1 MASPPNG
8 MEDEEDEAIRIAL
21 ALSLGEDPDALPLG
35 TPPRPSDLE
44 RAREAR
50 ERAQERQ
57 RIRIRDQARDLELDR
72 RERSAQPRPVFD
84 YQSAYERVLNRSAS
98 SGTPPAGKKDKVTF
112 DLTLDDDD
120 DDDEHT
126 NVLPVAASAHS
137 TKPQGP
143 IPVKDGKALE
153 LNGIHEGGKDRHQ
166 NTSSSQPTWTPPSSS
181 SAGIGGLLGG
191 LDRRKMEEERLA
203 RLKKRKASELTED
216 HQEGKKV
223 PTPTTDQQRG
233 STEASDLSNP
243 RPLQR
248 RKLDW
253 PPSDFVA
260 SLPSSSGQTSSR
272 SSYSTSNTGRTS
284 SAKAGSLPFPRGV
297 VKKTWCRSQARLGDD
312 IKIEEVFQKD
322 KLRLAVLSSFQWD
335 DEWLISKLDMSHTR
349 VVLVAF
355 AADDAQKEEMESNV
369 PRDRIRFCFP
379 PMKSIGAMHSKL
391 QLLKY
396 DDYIRIVVPTGN
408 LVPYDWGETGVMENM
423 VFIIDLPKLSNE
435 DKEKATLTTFG
446 QDLSY
451 FLIAQ
456 GLDDKLVDSLKNY
469 DFSETE
475 RYGFVHSICGSQGSG
490 DAWKQSGYCAL
501 GRVVKG
507 LALGSE
513 APVEVDFVCA
523 SLGALN
529 DSLLN
534 AIYYACQG
542 DDGLKEFHSRT
553 TKSKGKL
560 DRIVRSHMRVYFP
573 SRETV
578 ERSRGGPNAAG
589 TICFQSRWFQAPT
602 FPTDVMR
609 DCTSTRPGILMH
621 SKIIFVR
628 LRNER
633 SGPSASQVGGPG
645 GFIYVGSANLSESAW
660 GRLVKD
666 RNSGE
671 FKVTCRNWE
680 CGVILP
686 ADSYRDDNGRDGW
699 SVFDKIIPIPM
710 EQPAAPLAEDGPRRP
725 WFLQERR

>member
-1 MASPPNG
+1 

-35 TPPRPSDLE
+35 TPP
-44 RAREAR
+44 
-50 ERAQERQ
+50 Q
-57 RIRIRDQARDLELDR
+57 
-72 RERSAQPRPVFD
+72 
-84 YQSAYERVLNRSAS
+84 
-98 SGTPPAGKKDKVTF
+98 KVTV

-120 DDDEHT
+120 DDERS
-126 NVLPVAASAHS
+126 NVLPVVASAHS
-137 TKPQGP
+137 TKPRGT
-143 IPVKDGKALE
+143 IPVQDGKALE
-153 LNGIHEGGKDRHQ
+153 LNGIREGGKDRHQ
-166 NTSSSQPTWTPPSSS
+166 STSSSQSTWTPPSSS

-203 RLKKRKASELTED
+203 RLKKRKASELAED
-216 HQEGKKV
+216 HQEGNKV
-223 PTPTTDQQRG
+223 PTTDQQRG
-233 STEASDLSNP
+233 STEASDSSNS

-253 PPSDFVA
+253 PPSDFAA
-260 SLPSSSGQTSSR
+260 SLLSSSGQASSR
-272 SSYSTSNTGRTS
+272 SSYSTSDKGRTS
-284 SAKAGSLPFPRGV
+284 LDKPSLPFPRGV
-297 VKKTWCRSQARLGDD
+297 VKKTWCRSQPRLGDD

-322 KLRLAVLSSFQWD
+322 KLRMAVLSSFQWD

-355 AADDAQKEEMESNV
+355 AADDAQKKEMESNV

-379 PMKSIGAMHSKL
+379 PMQSIGAMHSKL

-423 VFIIDLPKLSNE
+423 VFIIDLPKLSND
-435 DKEKATLTTFG
+435 DKEKGTLTTFG

-451 FLIAQ
+451 FLTAQ
-456 GLDDKLVDSLKNY
+456 GLDDKLVDSLKHY

-490 DAWKQSGYCAL
+490 DAWKQTGYCAL

-542 DDGLKEFHSRT
+542 DDGLKEYHSRT

-609 DCTSTRPGILMH
+609 DCTSRRAGILMH

-633 SGPSASQVGGPG
+633 SGPSASQVGSPG
-645 GFIYVGSANLSESAW
+645 GFVYVGSANLSESAW

-666 RNSGE
+666 RTSGE

-686 ADSYRDDNGRDGW
+686 ADSHRDDNGRDGW

-710 EQPAAPLAEDGPRRP
+710 AQPAAPLAEDGPRRP
-725 WFLQERR
+725 WFLQECH